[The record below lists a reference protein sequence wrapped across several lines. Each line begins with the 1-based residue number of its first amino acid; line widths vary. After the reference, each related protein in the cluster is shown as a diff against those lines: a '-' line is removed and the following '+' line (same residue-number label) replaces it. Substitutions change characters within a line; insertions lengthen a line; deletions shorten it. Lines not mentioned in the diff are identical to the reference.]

1 MKTFPK
7 KEMDELIH
15 GIREWRADE
24 GNASVHKP
32 MTAAHKIGKE
42 TGVAAIKWLNLID
55 AICSGVAVDA
65 EDETIY
71 EVLRLL
77 GWVPDKGAKKGLGNT
92 FACTGEKCP
101 MKLAD
106 QIGGQVTRCT
116 AHHCEHRTV
125 PGTETGGHRYEP

>member
-1 MKTFPK
+1 MKQFPK

-71 EVLRLL
+71 EVLEVL
-77 GWVPDKGAKKGLGNT
+77 GWVPETDGRKRLSNV
-92 FACTGEKCP
+92 FACTGENCP
-101 MKLAD
+101 MKLGEK
-106 QIGGQVTRCT
+106 IGGQVTRCT

-125 PGTETGGHRYEP
+125 PGEDLR

>member
-15 GIREWRADE
+15 GLREWRADE
-24 GNASVHKP
+24 GNSSVHKP
-32 MTAAHKIGKE
+32 MSAAYKLGKE

-55 AICSGVAVDA
+55 AICSGVAPDA
-65 EDETIY
+65 GDEVIY

-77 GWVPDKGAKKGLGNT
+77 GWEPGTKKGLGNT

-101 MKLAD
+101 MQLGLNVAK
-106 QIGGQVTRCT
+106 CT
-116 AHHCEHRTV
+116 AHHCEHRT
-125 PGTETGGHRYEP
+125 PPKGAE

>member
-1 MKTFPK
+1 MNKFPK

-24 GNASVHKP
+24 RNTPVHKP
-32 MTAAHKIGKE
+32 MTAAHKIGKV

-71 EVLRLL
+71 EVLEVL
-77 GWVPDKGAKKGLGNT
+77 GWVPETDSRKRLSHV
-92 FACTGEKCP
+92 FACTGENCP
-101 MKLAD
+101 MKLGEK
-106 QIGGQVTRCT
+106 IGGKVAKCT
-116 AHHCEHRTV
+116 AHHCEYRTV
-125 PGTETGGHRYEP
+125 PGEGKQ

>member
-1 MKTFPK
+1 MKQFPK

-24 GNASVHKP
+24 GNTSVHKP
-32 MTAAHKIGKE
+32 MTAAYKIGKE

-65 EDETIY
+65 EDAAIY
-71 EVLRLL
+71 EVLRVL
-77 GWVPDKGAKKGLGNT
+77 GWEPGTASKKTLGNT

-101 MKLAD
+101 MQLGINIAK
-106 QIGGQVTRCT
+106 CT
-116 AHHCEHRTV
+116 AHNCLQRTA
-125 PGTETGGHRYEP
+125 PKERNQ